1 MNRLKYIYINLNVAC
16 QVFQRGDC
24 EIPPKTHT
32 YHLTLEYSLLT
43 LFFLLSPKEN
53 KVQKNILCSQV
64 TSQKKIY
71 LNFSQGNICF
81 CDVFLN
87 LARNNC
93 LPVLMLMM
101 RTKKTSTPLFIWLIG
116 DLRTEEQSGTL

>member
-53 KVQKNILCSQV
+53 KVQKIILCSQV
-64 TSQKKIY
+64 PSQKKIY
-71 LNFSQGNICF
+71 LNFFQGNICF

-101 RTKKTSTPLFIWLIG
+101 RHW
-116 DLRTEEQSGTL
+116 